1 MKKRIAIFG
10 STGSIGG
17 STLNV
22 IRRNPERFEVSAL
35 VAGQNVE
42 KLSEQIRE
50 FSPRHV
56 YIASP
61 AHREL
66 LLRRFPGLDVYC
78 GGTQGLEEI
87 AALED
92 FDLGVSALVGIAG
105 LSPTLKMIQ
114 NGKDVALANKE
125 VLVTGGALVTGAA
138 AQSGARLLTVDSEHS
153 AVMQCLRGENPRR
166 LSRIF
171 LTASGGPFLDREI
184 TDAVTPEQALAH
196 PTWKMGAKVSID
208 SATMMNKGFEI
219 IEAMWLFGAALQ
231 QIEVVI
237 HRQSLVHSMAEFSD
251 GTIMAS
257 IAPASMEL
265 PIAYALAYPDRL
277 PAPRRLD
284 LFEIGAL
291 RFERP
296 DPKKFPCLRLAR
308 QAAESGPCAQIAL
321 NAADEVLVQAFL
333 EGKIRF
339 TDIPRG
345 VETALAFDFGPSPR
359 SAEEILA
366 LDRAVRRRLAEALR
380 L

>member
-196 PTWKMGAKVSID
+196 PTWKMGASLKQSPDPRV
-208 SATMMNKGFEI
+208 AQ
-219 IEAMWLFGAALQ
+219 EAKN
-231 QIEVVI
+231 
-237 HRQSLVHSMAEFSD
+237 
-251 GTIMAS
+251 
-257 IAPASMEL
+257 
-265 PIAYALAYPDRL
+265 ALAD
-277 PAPRRLD
+277 
-284 LFEIGAL
+284 I
-291 RFERP
+291 
-296 DPKKFPCLRLAR
+296 KWTLA
-308 QAAESGPCAQIAL
+308 
-321 NAADEVLVQAFL
+321 
-333 EGKIRF
+333 
-339 TDIPRG
+339 
-345 VETALAFDFGPSPR
+345 DF
-359 SAEEILA
+359 
-366 LDRAVRRRLAEALR
+366 
-380 L
+380 